1 MRKKHKNI
9 LFITADQWRG
19 DCLGCIGHP
28 VVQTP
33 NLDQLARQGVLFRKH
48 FTQTVPCGPSRAS
61 LYTGLYAMNH
71 RSVNNGTPLN
81 NRFTNIARE
90 VRKYGYDPT
99 LFGYTDTSADP
110 RKLFQQD
117 PLLSTYEGMIPGMSN
132 GVTLTNNQLP
142 WIADLIAKGYDRS
155 LNQYTV
161 FDPILNYPGAKERG
175 ATFPPPVYS
184 DDDSSVAFLTD
195 QILKWLSVR
204 EDENWFAHLSFLRP
218 HPPWIAPEPFNKMYA
233 PEEIPKPIRRKTLVE
248 EGQQHILLQMLHTLI
263 PRNEF
268 FTDKLD
274 QPAAKTSE
282 LDVLQAR
289 ATYYGLMTEVDL
301 HLGRVVTYLKESGQ
315 YESTLIVFTSD
326 HGEQLG
332 DHYLFGKDGYF
343 DASYSIPLIIRNPET
358 SEQLSKKSDLNG
370 TQVEVFTEAIDVMPT
385 ILDWLE
391 AEIPEECDGSSLMP
405 LLGGNV
411 PDNWRK
417 EVHWEYDFRKIS
429 SYQPMIEQQ
438 FGLSP
443 DQCSL
448 TVLRDDRYKY
458 VHMTSMQPL
467 LFDLQK
473 DPEEFI
479 NRADD
484 PEYQGIMLEY
494 AQKMLSWQ
502 MLHRDR
508 TLVNMNMET
517 GTLVHWKGP
526 RILNKMGE

>member
-33 NLDQLARQGVLFRKH
+33 NLDQLVRQGVLFRKH
-48 FTQTVPCGPSRAS
+48 FAQTVPCGPSRAS

-90 VRKYGYDPT
+90 VRKCGYDPT

-110 RKLFQQD
+110 RKLHQQD
-117 PLLSTYEGMIPGMSN
+117 PLLSTYEGMIPGMSS
-132 GVTLTNNQLP
+132 GVTLTDNQLP
-142 WIADLIAKGYDRS
+142 WIADLITKGYDHS

-161 FDPILNYPGAKERG
+161 FDPILNYPGAKGRG
-175 ATFPPPVYS
+175 ATFAPPVYP
-184 DDDSSVAFLTD
+184 DKDSNVAFLTD
-195 QILKWLSVR
+195 ELLKWVSVR
-204 EDENWFAHLSFLRP
+204 EDENWFAHLSYLSP
-218 HPPWIAPEPFNKMYA
+218 HPPWIAPEKYNNMYD
-233 PEEIPKPIRRKTLVE
+233 PSEVPKPIRRESLEE
-248 EGQQHILLQMLHTLI
+248 EGRQHPLLKMLHELI
-263 PRNEF
+263 PRSLF
-268 FTDKLD
+268 FNDKLIE
-274 QPAAKTSE
+274 PAALMSD

-289 ATYYGLMTEVDL
+289 ATYYGLMSQVDH
-301 HLGRVVTYLKESGQ
+301 HLGRVVNYLKKSGQ
-315 YESTLIVFTSD
+315 YESTLIIFTSD

-332 DHYLFGKDGYF
+332 DHYSFGKYGYF
-343 DASYSIPLIIRNPET
+343 DQSYSIPLIIRNPEITKQT
-358 SEQLSKKSDLNG
+358 SDKSAVIG
-370 TQVEVFTEAIDVMPT
+370 TQVELFTETIDVMPT

-391 AEIPEECDGSSLMP
+391 TEIPEECDGRSLLP
-405 LLGGNV
+405 FLQGNI
-411 PDNWRK
+411 PDNWRT
-417 EVHWEYDFRKIS
+417 EVHWEYDFRKIGS
-429 SYQPMIEQQ
+429 FQPIIEQQ

-448 TVLRDDRYKY
+448 TVLRDEHYKFI
-458 VHMTSMQPL
+458 HMTALKPL

-484 PEYQGIMLEY
+484 PGYQDIMLKY

-508 TLVNMNMET
+508 TLVNMNMES
-517 GTLVHWKGP
+517 GKLVNWKGP
-526 RILNKMGE
+526 RILNKVGE